1 MFRLRNMLALLC
13 CVVYTTSVRAMEL
26 DVQVEKVW
34 WQYQEYAK
42 DTAITGTLA
51 SFLPSK
57 SQGQGALLKLGL
69 SSHQDET
76 WFFALSGS
84 WMDSTATATERWST
98 KQVNDI
104 RMNQL
109 DIRADVQYEMIP
121 RVRLGLWL
129 AGRKQEQERQSFVLS
144 GVPTVV
150 AGEPLVEAIT
160 STWLGLSFA
169 RICGDQQQLEVS
181 IAAAVPLQ
189 VEVTNPL
196 FISPFSKK
204 SGYRT
209 AMKFRWKLPKSKV
222 LFEGLNMVLD
232 YQYQELGGEKQ
243 SDVIFWPYNRW
254 QTLGF
259 GLLYAW

>member
-13 CVVYTTSVRAMEL
+13 CVVYATSVRAMEL

-57 SQGQGALLKLGL
+57 SQGQGAALKLGL
-69 SSHQDET
+69 SSGRDEA

-84 WMDSTATATERWST
+84 WMDSTAAATEYWST
-98 KQVNDI
+98 KQINDI

-109 DIRADVQYEMIP
+109 DIRLDAQYAVMQHA
-121 RVRLGLWL
+121 RLGLWL
-129 AGRKQEQERQSFVLS
+129 AGRQQEQERQNFVVN

-150 AGEPLVEAIT
+150 AGEPIIEAIT
-160 STWLGLSFA
+160 STWLGLSFV
-169 RICGDQQQLEVS
+169 GYGGNQQQLEAS
-181 IAAAVPLQ
+181 IDVAVPLQ

-196 FISPFSKK
+196 FTNAFSKK
-204 SGYRT
+204 TGYRT
-209 AMKFRWKLPKSKV
+209 ALKFRWNLPKSEV
-222 LFEGLNMVLD
+222 GFEGLNMMLD

-243 SDVIFWPYNRW
+243 SDGSFWPYNRW

>member
-1 MFRLRNMLALLC
+1 MFKQCNIILVLC
-13 CVVYTTSVRAMEL
+13 VLGFAVPASAVEL
-26 DVQVEKVW
+26 KVSAEKVW

-42 DTAITGTLA
+42 DAAIAATQA

-57 SQGQGALLKLGL
+57 SQGQGAALKLGL
-69 SSHQDET
+69 SSERDET

-84 WMDSTATATERWST
+84 WMDSTAEATEYWRT
-98 KQVNDI
+98 KQINDI

-109 DIRADVQYEMIP
+109 DIRADVQYEVMP
-121 RVRLGLWL
+121 HARLGLWL
-129 AGRKQEQERQSFVLS
+129 AGRKQEQERQNFVVN

-150 AGEPLVEAIT
+150 SGEPIVETIT
-160 STWLGLSFA
+160 STWLGLSFV
-169 RICGDQQQLEVS
+169 GYGGNQQQLEAS
-181 IAAAVPLQ
+181 IDVAVPLQ

-196 FISPFSKK
+196 FVNAFSKK
-204 SGYRT
+204 TGYRT
-209 AMKFRWKLPKSKV
+209 ALKFRWNLPKSEV
-222 LFEGLNMVLD
+222 GFEGLNMVLD

-243 SDVIFWPYNRW
+243 NDGSFWPYNRW